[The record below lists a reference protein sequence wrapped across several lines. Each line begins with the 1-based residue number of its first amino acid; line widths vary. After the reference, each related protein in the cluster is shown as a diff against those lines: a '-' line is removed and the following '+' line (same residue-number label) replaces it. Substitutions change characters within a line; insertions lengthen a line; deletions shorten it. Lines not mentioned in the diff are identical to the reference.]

1 MVLPISAPA
10 SRMAV
15 ELIKRYA
22 LSHGLSPP
30 DALIAAI
37 ALNVKGTLIS
47 GNHRDF
53 ACVWGLKVQ
62 APPYRGAG
70 VPPRAHRRVPSS
82 SAKSSRWTTS
92 SRYL

>member
-47 GNHRDF
+47 GNCRDF
-53 ACVWGLKVQ
+53 TCV
-62 APPYRGAG
+62 RG
-70 VPPRAHRRVPSS
+70 
-82 SAKSSRWTTS
+82 
-92 SRYL
+92 